1 MSTLQTSF
9 YDGPALIDRVR
20 DALREAELDPTR
32 LRVEDLAGMDQF
44 HALGLAATLA
54 LAKLAELR
62 PGERVLDIGAGIAG
76 PARVLAARFG
86 ARVTAVE
93 PLERFRDLAAM
104 LNGATGLDHAIEL
117 VDAHGAALPF
127 ADASFDLVWTQAVLP
142 TVADVG
148 AFAAEA
154 QRVLAPGGRW
164 ALAETVAGPG
174 GELHF
179 PVPLGRRPGR
189 QPPARPRGVP
199 RGARTPGLRRGDLGD
214 RARRARARRRR
225 GRRPGRGA
233 RAARQSRPADARPR
247 CAHGRPR
254 AQRRRTAHRSRA
266 GRAAPLALSTRR
278 TGPAAGRAPRL
289 LPRCEEH
296 GTRTV
301 RRARAAAARRGTG
314 GLSHRR
320 ALSSAAERAVR
331 VA

>member
-117 VDAHGAALPF
+117 VDAHADALPLP
-127 ADASFDLVWTQAVLP
+127 DGSFDLVWTQAVLP

-148 AFAAEA
+148 ALAAEA

-164 ALAETVAGPG
+164 ALAETVASPG
-174 GELHF
+174 GELRF
-179 PVPLGRRPGR
+179 PVPWADGPAGSHLLAPEALRAALERPGFAAETWEVG
-189 QPPARPRGVP
+189 P
-199 RGARTPGLRRGDLGD
+199 GAL
-214 RARRARARRRR
+214 
-225 GRRPGRGA
+225 
-233 RAARQSRPADARPR
+233 
-247 CAHGRPR
+247 
-254 AQRRRTAHRSRA
+254 
-266 GRAAPLALSTRR
+266 
-278 TGPAAGRAPRL
+278 
-289 LPRCEEH
+289 
-296 GTRTV
+296 
-301 RRARAAAARRGTG
+301 ARAAAEAAALAEGPAPRVDLALLMPDHDARMA
-314 GLSHRR
+314 GLARNLAEQRIAAVQAVLRR
-320 ALSSAAERAVR
+320 LL
-331 VA
+331 